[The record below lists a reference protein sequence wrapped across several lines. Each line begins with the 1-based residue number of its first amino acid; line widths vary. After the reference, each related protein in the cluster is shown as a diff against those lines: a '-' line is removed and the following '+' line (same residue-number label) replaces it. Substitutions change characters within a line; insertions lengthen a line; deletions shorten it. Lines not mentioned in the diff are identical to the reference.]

1 MSWIAPVPRRT
12 EPGRPVCH
20 QPDTWVAYLPGQAD
34 ALGLPALDT
43 SDAPVTVSRRAAEG
57 NTPSCGPLP
66 DHGTR

>member
-43 SDAPVTVSRRAAEG
+43 SDAPVTVSAAELRTMIAALG
-57 NTPSCGPLP
+57 DVADG
-66 DHGTR
+66 